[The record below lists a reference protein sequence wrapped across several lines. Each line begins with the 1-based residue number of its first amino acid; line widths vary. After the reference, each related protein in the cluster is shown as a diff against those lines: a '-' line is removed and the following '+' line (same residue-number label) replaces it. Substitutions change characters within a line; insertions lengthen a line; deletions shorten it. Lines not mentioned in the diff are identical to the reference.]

1 MKADLKDL
9 LNERWLRMRERG
21 EIVWTTK
28 DGEEIPIKELSDT
41 HLDNIINMIRRV
53 KQLNHYNR
61 QNNIYYCC
69 RTVV

>member
-1 MKADLKDL
+1 MNANLKDL

-28 DGEEIPIKELSDT
+28 DGEEIPIKDLSDT

-53 KQLNHYNR
+53 NELND
-61 QNNIYYCC
+61 IAAEFSAAMESKFG
-69 RTVV
+69 

>member
-1 MKADLKDL
+1 MKYIICKCHSILGTLMIIERTNNGKYAD
-9 LNERWLRMRERG
+9 E
-21 EIVWTTK
+21 
-28 DGEEIPIKELSDT
+28 
-41 HLDNIINMIRRV
+41 RV